1 MLVLARKLNQRIIID
16 DHTVVT
22 IVKIGK
28 DFVRLGIEAPDQV
41 KIFREEIYP
50 SNSNDGGEASN
61 GGEPSSA

>member
-1 MLVLARKLNQRIIID
+1 MLVLARKINQKIIID

-28 DFVRLGIEAPDQV
+28 DYVRLGIEAPDQV

-50 SNSNDGGEASN
+50 SEANDGGK
-61 GGEPSSA
+61 PSSA